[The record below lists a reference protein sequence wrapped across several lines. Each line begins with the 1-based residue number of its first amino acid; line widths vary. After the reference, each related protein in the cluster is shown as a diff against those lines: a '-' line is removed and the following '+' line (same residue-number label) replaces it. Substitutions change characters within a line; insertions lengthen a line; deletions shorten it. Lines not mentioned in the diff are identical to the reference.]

1 MIDLPV
7 LLEIKSQLAIAK
19 LLHVLS
25 FVIWVGGMFFA
36 HNALRPVATILLK
49 PSQRLPLMSQVLSR
63 FTAWV
68 WLAIILLWVSG
79 VWLILLYGGMAKVQ
93 PFVHHMMLLAI
104 IMTFVFLYLVFGALR
119 ALKQAIA
126 NKDLKLAAKFL
137 ARIRWII
144 FTNLSLGLLT
154 IIIATI
160 GKI

>member
-19 LLHVLS
+19 TLHVLS
-25 FVIWVGGMFFA
+25 FVIWIGGMFFA
-36 HNALRPVATILLK
+36 HNALRPVVTILLK
-49 PSQRLPLMSQVLSR
+49 PSQRLPLMSQVLNR

-68 WLAIILLWVSG
+68 WLALILLWISG

-93 PFVHHMMLLAI
+93 PYVHAMMLLAT

-119 ALKQAIA
+119 GLKQSVA
-126 NKDLKLAAKFL
+126 NKDLKSAAKFL
-137 ARIRWII
+137 ARVRWVI

-154 IIIATI
+154 IMIAI
-160 GKI
+160 VGK